1 MSFGTRLR
9 QLRLDKGITQGALGK
24 GLGAHGKDVSKASLS
39 DWEKGNHFPKV
50 DQLVVICERLAA
62 SADYLL
68 FGKEVATGLSPEV
81 AALAR
86 QIEAL
91 HGQRRDQVM
100 MICKGALSI
109 ASNGSSPDEPVV
121 PQTAANG

>member
-1 MSFGTRLR
+1 MTFGTRLKQVR
-9 QLRLDKGITQGALGK
+9 EAKGITQKTLGK
-24 GLGAHGKDVSKASLS
+24 GLGARGKDASKASLS
-39 DWEKGNHFPKV
+39 DWEGGDHFPKV
-50 DQLVVICERLAA
+50 DQLIIICERLSA

-91 HGQRRDQVM
+91 PPQRRDQVM
-100 MICKGALSI
+100 KICKSALDM
-109 ASNGSSPDEPVV
+109 ASNGSQPVETV
-121 PQTAANG
+121 PPQSAANG